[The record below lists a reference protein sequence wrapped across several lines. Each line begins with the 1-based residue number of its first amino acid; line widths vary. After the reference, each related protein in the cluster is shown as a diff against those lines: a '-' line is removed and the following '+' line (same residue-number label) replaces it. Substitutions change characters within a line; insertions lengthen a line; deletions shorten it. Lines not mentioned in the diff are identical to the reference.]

1 MIFVV
6 FMMYSVMIFVVFMM
20 YSVMIFVVFMMYSV
34 MIFVVFMME
43 IFQHCSHI
51 EACIMGMFYRKR

>member
-6 FMMYSVMIFVVFMM
+6 FMMYSVMIFVVF
-20 YSVMIFVVFMMYSV
+20 I
-34 MIFVVFMME
+34 ME